1 MKVDLCVHRAHCST
15 LFRKSLKE
23 ERNLKNISKDTKNFM
38 TFFIVANMI
47 YFEKKIAFLA
57 LHEDIKQKGFS

>member
-1 MKVDLCVHRAHCST
+1 
-15 LFRKSLKE
+15 
-23 ERNLKNISKDTKNFM
+23 M

-57 LHEDIKQKGFS
+57 LHEDIKQKGFSWNHELDEMKPNLEEMDSFLKV